1 MTQWTDYVKRYAKD
15 NNLTYREG
23 LKQAGQHYKSK
34 PKQKPKYKRI
44 DLNII
49 HSDNIL
55 KNPQQQMPS
64 VVMTHP
70 NKKEDIIQIPEV
82 KTIIKQNEISNVSTI
97 NPVQEL
103 KSHYNNQQNVFKS
116 MMDQINYNYKI
127 KSRELTMSKLNLNR
141 GVMKNKINELKHA
154 YELQKKELIASQS
167 VVNKTLL
174 NKINSMVTPVYIRV

>member
-1 MTQWTDYVKRYAKD
+1 MTQWTDYVKQYSKD

-49 HSDNIL
+49 HNDKL
-55 KNPQQQMPS
+55 FPQQQMPS
-64 VVMTHP
+64 VVMISP
-70 NKKEDIIQIPEV
+70 NNNEEILKIPSVQTIIQ
-82 KTIIKQNEISNVSTI
+82 KNQISNVSTI

-103 KSHYNNQQNVFKS
+103 KTQINNQQDIFKS
-116 MMDQINYNYKI
+116 MMNQINYNYKN
-127 KSRELTMSKLNLNR
+127 KSRELMMSRLNLNR
-141 GVMKNKINELKHA
+141 GVIKNKINELKHA

-174 NKINSMVTPVYIRV
+174 NKLNSMVTPVYIRV